1 MTANQEPAKA
11 SLLNLFGSIFSL
23 VIILILVK
31 TTSSNLV
38 YLGSAL
44 SITPVIILAASSI
57 WFYKNEYKAYAP
69 AIRFV
74 NFKYVRNLM
83 SLGIKFFIIQIAAV
97 ILFQTDNI
105 VITQLFGPEEVT
117 IFNIAFKFFSI
128 FIMSFTIIV
137 TPLWSAFTEAYANDD
152 FGWIKGTLLKMKI
165 IWVFLMVFTITALFM
180 SPTIFKWWVG
190 PNINIPFSLSIAMTV
205 YIIAYGW
212 QTIHVYFLNGI
223 GKIRLQLYLVVV
235 SGLIN
240 IPIAI
245 FFGKRIGLAG
255 ITLSNTILFI
265 ILGILFSIQVKK
277 IINRNAKGIWNK

>member
-1 MTANQEPAKA
+1 
-11 SLLNLFGSIFSL
+11 
-23 VIILILVK
+23 
-31 TTSSNLV
+31 
-38 YLGSAL
+38 
-44 SITPVIILAASSI
+44 
-57 WFYKNEYKAYAP
+57 
-69 AIRFV
+69 
-74 NFKYVRNLM
+74 
-83 SLGIKFFIIQIAAV
+83 
-97 ILFQTDNI
+97 
-105 VITQLFGPEEVT
+105 
-117 IFNIAFKFFSI
+117 
-128 FIMSFTIIV
+128 
-137 TPLWSAFTEAYANDD
+137 
-152 FGWIKGTLLKMKI
+152 
-165 IWVFLMVFTITALFM
+165 MVFTITALFM

-223 GKIRLQLYLVVV
+223 GKIRLQLYLLVV